1 MAPGGTQPGGSRA
14 WVIGAG
20 LAGLSAAVR
29 LAGLG
34 WSVTVFEAAGRAGG
48 RCRSFRDS
56 ALDRLIDN
64 GNHLLLSGNRSAAAL
79 LRDIGAPD
87 PLIEVAPARLPFV
100 DLESGERWTLRPNR
114 GPLPWWVCAPGRR
127 VPDTRLADYAA
138 ALGLRRAGDR
148 TVAELFDG
156 PPGSARRRL
165 YERFWEPM
173 AVAVLNTEATAG
185 AARLLWPVMAEIL
198 FRGEAAFRPC
208 IARTG
213 LSESFADPAVAWLE
227 ARGGR
232 FRPGVRVRSVS
243 FGDAAVSALN
253 AGGETVAVAPGE
265 PVVSAV
271 PPAACAGLFPEVETP
286 KEYRPIVNLHYVVDG
301 GAVDSGAV
309 DSGAVDGG
317 AGGGFALPGGLPL
330 LGLTGGTAQW
340 LFLRGDVLSVTIS
353 AGTAEAALPHDR
365 LAGTVWEEIR
375 RAAGAAGPV
384 PPCRVITEKRATIAQ
399 TPAQDRLRPGART
412 RWRNLYLA
420 GDWTDTGL
428 PATIEGAIRS
438 GETAARAIGH
448 PPAGG

>member
-1 MAPGGTQPGGSRA
+1 MTSDTASRA

-34 WSVTVFEAAGRAGG
+34 WSVTVFEAAGQPGG
-48 RCRSFRDS
+48 RCRSFHDS
-56 ALDRLIDN
+56 ALDRTIDN
-64 GNHLLLSGNRSAAAL
+64 GNHLLLSGNRSAMGL
-79 LRDIGAPD
+79 LRDTGAPD
-87 PLIEVAPARLPFV
+87 PLIEVAPARIPFV
-100 DLESGERWTLRPNR
+100 DLGSGARWTLRPNR

-127 VPDTRLADYAA
+127 VPDTGLADYAA
-138 ALGLRRAGDR
+138 ALKLRRAGDR

-156 PPGSARRRL
+156 PPGSARHRL

-173 AVAVLNTEATAG
+173 AVAVLNTEAAAG

-198 FRGEAAFRPC
+198 LRGETAFRPC

-213 LSESFADPAVAWLE
+213 LSESFADPAVTWLE

-232 FRPGVRVRSVS
+232 FRPGVRIRSVS

-253 AGGETVAVAPGE
+253 AGGEAVAVAPGE

-271 PPAACAGLFPEVETP
+271 PPAACNALFPDVATP
-286 KEYRPIVNLHYVVDG
+286 AEYRPIVNLHYVVG
-301 GAVDSGAV
+301 EGV
-309 DSGAVDGG
+309 
-317 AGGGFALPGGLPL
+317 ALPGGLPL
-330 LGLTGGTAQW
+330 LGLIGGTAQW

-353 AGTAEAALPHDR
+353 AGVAEAALPHDR
-365 LAGTVWEEIR
+365 LAGTVWEDIR
-375 RAAGAAGPV
+375 RAAGAAGPMPSGPV

-399 TPAQDRLRPGART
+399 TPAQDRLRPGATT

-438 GETAARAIGH
+438 GETAANAIGR
-448 PPAGG
+448 PPAAEATP

>member
-1 MAPGGTQPGGSRA
+1 MPPDTAPPRGSRA

-34 WSVTVFEAAGRAGG
+34 WSVTLFEAAGQPGG
-48 RCRSFRDS
+48 RCRSFHDS
-56 ALDRLIDN
+56 ALGRLIDN
-64 GNHLLLSGNRSAAAL
+64 GNHLLLSGNRSAMAL
-79 LRDIGAPD
+79 LREIGAPD
-87 PLIEVAPARLPFV
+87 PLIEVSPARLPFV
-100 DLESGERWTLRPNR
+100 DLQSGARWTLRPNR
-114 GPLPWWVCAPGRR
+114 GPLPWWVCAPARR
-127 VPDTRLADYAA
+127 VPDTRLADYADA
-138 ALGLRRAGDR
+138 RKLLRAGDR
-148 TVAELFDG
+148 TVADLFDG

-173 AVAVLNTEATAG
+173 AVAVLNTEAAAG

-213 LSESFADPAVAWLE
+213 LSESFADPAVKWLE

-232 FRPGVRVRSVS
+232 FLPGVRVRAVS
-243 FGDAAVSALN
+243 FDDTGVSALA
-253 AGGETVAVAPGE
+253 AGGETFAVAPGE

-271 PPAACAGLFPEVETP
+271 PPAACAGLFPDIGTP
-286 KEYRPIVNLHYVVDG
+286 AEYRPIVNLHYVVGD
-301 GAVDSGAV
+301 
-309 DSGAVDGG
+309 
-317 AGGGFALPGGLPL
+317 GFALPGGLPL
-330 LGLTGGTAQW
+330 LGLIGGTAQW

-353 AGTAEAALPHDR
+353 AGVAEAAQPHDR
-365 LAGTVWEEIR
+365 LAGTVWNDIR
-375 RAAGAAGPV
+375 RATGAAGPIPPDRV

-399 TPAQDRLRPGART
+399 TPAQDRLRPDART

-438 GETAARAIGH
+438 GETAAEAIGR
-448 PPAGG
+448 PQAAG

>member
-1 MAPGGTQPGGSRA
+1 MTSDTASRA

-34 WSVTVFEAAGRAGG
+34 WSVTVFEAAGQPGG
-48 RCRSFRDS
+48 RCRSFHDS
-56 ALDRLIDN
+56 ALDRTIDN
-64 GNHLLLSGNRSAAAL
+64 GNHLLLSGNRSAMAL
-79 LRDIGAPD
+79 LRDVGAPD
-87 PLIEVAPARLPFV
+87 PLIEVAPARIPFI
-100 DLESGERWTLRPNR
+100 DLGSGARWTLRPNR

-127 VPDTRLADYAA
+127 VPDTGLADYAA
-138 ALGLRRAGDR
+138 ALKLRRAGDR

-173 AVAVLNTEATAG
+173 AVAVLNTEAAAG

-198 FRGEAAFRPC
+198 LRGETAFRPC

-232 FRPGVRVRSVS
+232 FRPGVRIRSVS

-253 AGGETVAVAPGE
+253 AGGEAVAVAPGE

-271 PPAACAGLFPEVETP
+271 PPAACAALFPDVATP
-286 KEYRPIVNLHYVVDG
+286 AEYRPIVNLHYVVG
-301 GAVDSGAV
+301 EGV
-309 DSGAVDGG
+309 
-317 AGGGFALPGGLPL
+317 ALPGGLPL
-330 LGLTGGTAQW
+330 LSLIGGTAQW

-353 AGTAEAALPHDR
+353 AGVAEAGLPHDR
-365 LAGTVWEEIR
+365 LAATVWEEIR

-384 PPCRVITEKRATIAQ
+384 RSGPVPPRPVPSCRVITEKRATIAQ
-399 TPAQDRLRPGART
+399 TPAQ
-412 RWRNLYLA
+412 
-420 GDWTDTGL
+420 
-428 PATIEGAIRS
+428 
-438 GETAARAIGH
+438 
-448 PPAGG
+448 

>member
-1 MAPGGTQPGGSRA
+1 MPPDTTTPRSSRA

-34 WSVTVFEAAGRAGG
+34 WSVTVFEAAGRPGG
-48 RCRSFRDS
+48 RCRSFHDS
-56 ALDRLIDN
+56 ALDRRIDN
-64 GNHLLLSGNRSAAAL
+64 GNHLLLSGNRSAMAL
-79 LRDIGAPD
+79 LRTVGAPD
-87 PLIEVAPARLPFV
+87 PLVEVSPARLSFV
-100 DLESGERWTLRPNR
+100 DLGSGERWTLRPNR

-138 ALGLRRAGDR
+138 AFGLRRAGNR
-148 TVAELFDG
+148 TVADLFDG

-173 AVAVLNTEATAG
+173 AVAVLNTEAAAG

-198 FRGEAAFRPC
+198 LRGETAFRPC
-208 IARTG
+208 IARMG
-213 LSESFADPAVAWLE
+213 LSESFADPAVKWLE

-232 FRPGVRVRSVS
+232 FRPGVRVRAAS
-243 FGDAAVSALN
+243 FDGAAVAALA
-253 AGGETVAVAPGE
+253 AGGETIAVAPGE

-271 PPAACAGLFPEVETP
+271 PPSACAGLFPDIVTP
-286 KEYRPIVNLHYVVDG
+286 NEYRPIVNLHYVVG
-301 GAVDSGAV
+301 SGI
-309 DSGAVDGG
+309 S
-317 AGGGFALPGGLPL
+317 LPGGLPL

-340 LFLRGDVLSVTIS
+340 LFLRGDVLSVTVS
-353 AGTAEAALPHDR
+353 AGIAEAELPHDR
-365 LAGTVWEEIR
+365 LAGTVWGEIC
-375 RAAGAAGPV
+375 RATGVAGPV
-384 PPCRVITEKRATIAQ
+384 PPCRVITEKRATIAK
-399 TPAQDRLRPGART
+399 TPAQDGLRPGAQT

-438 GETAARAIGH
+438 GETAAQAIGRA
-448 PPAGG
+448 PLDTARRRAYSG

>member
-1 MAPGGTQPGGSRA
+1 MPRDAASRA

-29 LAGLG
+29 LAERG
-34 WSVTVFEAAGRAGG
+34 WSVTVFEAAGQPGG
-48 RCRSFRDS
+48 RCRSFHDT

-64 GNHLLLSGNRSAAAL
+64 GNHLLLSGNRSAMAF
-79 LRDIGAPD
+79 LRTVGAPD
-87 PLIEVAPARLPFV
+87 PLIEVSPARLSFV
-100 DLESGERWTLRPNR
+100 DLGSGARWTLRPNR

-148 TVAELFDG
+148 TVADLFDG

-173 AVAVLNTEATAG
+173 AVAVLNTEAAAG

-198 FRGEAAFRPC
+198 LRGETAFRPC

-232 FRPGVRVRSVS
+232 FLPGARVRGVS
-243 FGDAAVSALN
+243 FDETGVSSLS
-253 AGGETVAVAPGE
+253 AGGEAIAVAPGE

-271 PPAACAGLFPEVETP
+271 PPAACAGLFPDLATP
-286 KEYRPIVNLHYVVDG
+286 NDYRPIVNLHY
-301 GAVDSGAV
+301 
-309 DSGAVDGG
+309 AVDGG
-317 AGGGFALPGGLPL
+317 IALPGGLPL
-330 LGLTGGTAQW
+330 LGLVGGTAQW
-340 LFLRGDVLSVTIS
+340 LFQRGDVLSVTIS
-353 AGTAEAALPHDR
+353 AGIAEADLPHDR
-365 LAGTVWEEIR
+365 LAGTVWNEIC
-375 RAAGAAGPV
+375 RATGAQGPV
-384 PPCRVITEKRATIAQ
+384 PPRPIPPCRVITEKRATIAQ
-399 TPAQDRLRPGART
+399 SPAQDRLRPEART

-438 GETAARAIGH
+438 GETAANAIGR
-448 PPAGG
+448 PSGMEATD

>member
-1 MAPGGTQPGGSRA
+1 MTSGSTPPRSSRA

-34 WSVTVFEAAGRAGG
+34 WSVTVFEAAGQPGG
-48 RCRSFRDS
+48 RCRSFHDS

-64 GNHLLLSGNRSAAAL
+64 GNHLLLSGNRSAMAM

-87 PLIEVAPARLPFV
+87 PLIEVSPARLPFA
-100 DLESGERWTLRPNR
+100 DLGSGERWTLRPNH

-127 VPDTRLADYAA
+127 VPDTGVADYAA
-138 ALGLRRAGDR
+138 ALKLRRAGDR
-148 TVAELFDG
+148 TVADLFDG
-156 PPGSARRRL
+156 PPGSPRRRL

-173 AVAVLNTEATAG
+173 AVAVLNTEAAAG
-185 AARLLWPVMAEIL
+185 AARLLWPVMSEIL

-213 LSESFADPAVAWLE
+213 LSESFAEPAVKWLE

-232 FRPGVRVRSVS
+232 FLPGVRVRAVTFDDS
-243 FGDAAVSALN
+243 AVSSLA
-253 AGGETVAVAPGE
+253 AGGETIAIAPGE
-265 PVVSAV
+265 PVVSAA
-271 PPAACAGLFPEVETP
+271 PPAACAGLFPDIETP
-286 KEYRPIVNLHYVVDG
+286 TDYRPIVNLHYVVG
-301 GAVDSGAV
+301 SV
-309 DSGAVDGG
+309 
-317 AGGGFALPGGLPL
+317 AGGGIALPGGLPL
-330 LGLTGGTAQW
+330 LGVIGGTAQW

-353 AGTAEAALPHDR
+353 AGAAEADLPHDR
-365 LAGTVWEEIR
+365 LAGTVWTEIC
-375 RAAGAAGPV
+375 AATGAAGPMPPGPVPPCPV

-428 PATIEGAIRS
+428 PATIEGAVRS
-438 GETAARAIGH
+438 GETAAKAIGR
-448 PPAGG
+448 PSIRR

>member
-1 MAPGGTQPGGSRA
+1 MPPDSTPPRGSRA

-34 WSVTVFEAAGRAGG
+34 WSVTLFEAAGQPGG
-48 RCRSFRDS
+48 RCRSFHDS
-56 ALDRLIDN
+56 ALGRLIDN
-64 GNHLLLSGNRSAAAL
+64 GNHLLLSGNRSAMAL

-87 PLIEVAPARLPFV
+87 PLIEVSPARLPFV
-100 DLESGERWTLRPNR
+100 DLRSGARWTLRPNR

-127 VPDTRLADYAA
+127 VPETRLADYAA
-138 ALGLRRAGDR
+138 ALKLRRAGDR
-148 TVAELFDG
+148 TVADLFDG
-156 PPGSARRRL
+156 PPGSTRRRL

-173 AVAVLNTEATAG
+173 AVAVLNTEAATG

-198 FRGEAAFRPC
+198 FRGEAAFRPS

-213 LSESFADPAVAWLE
+213 LSESFADPAVKWLE

-232 FRPGVRVRSVS
+232 FLPGVRVR
-243 FGDAAVSALN
+243 AASLDDTGVSALA

-271 PPAACAGLFPEVETP
+271 PPAACAALFPDIGTP
-286 KEYRPIVNLHYVVDG
+286 TEYRPIVNLHYVVG
-301 GAVDSGAV
+301 S
-309 DSGAVDGG
+309 
-317 AGGGFALPGGLPL
+317 GFALPGGLPL
-330 LGLTGGTAQW
+330 LGLIGGTAQW

-353 AGTAEAALPHDR
+353 AGVAEAALPHDR
-365 LAGTVWEEIR
+365 LAGTVWNDIC
-375 RAAGAAGPV
+375 RAAGPIPPNRV

-399 TPAQDRLRPGART
+399 TPAQDRLRPDART
-412 RWRNLYLA
+412 RRRNLYLA

-438 GETAARAIGH
+438 GETAADAIGR
-448 PPAGG
+448 PAAAG

>member
-1 MAPGGTQPGGSRA
+1 MTPDGTQPGSSRGRSEGRSRA

-34 WSVTVFEAAGRAGG
+34 WSVTVFEAAARPGG
-48 RCRSFRDS
+48 RCRSFHDA

-64 GNHLLLSGNRSAAAL
+64 GNHLLLSGNRSAMAL
-79 LRDIGAPD
+79 LNDIGAPD
-87 PLIEVAPARLPFV
+87 PLVEVAPARLPFV
-100 DLESGERWTLRPNR
+100 DLATGERWTLRPNR

-127 VPDTRLADYAA
+127 VPETRLADYAA
-138 ALGLRRAGDR
+138 AFGLRRAGDR
-148 TVAELFDG
+148 TVADLFDG

-173 AVAVLNTEATAG
+173 AVAVLNTEAAAG
-185 AARLLWPVMAEIL
+185 AARLLWPVMSEIL
-198 FRGEAAFRPC
+198 LRGEAAFRPC

-213 LSESFADPAVAWLE
+213 LSESFAGPAVKWLE

-232 FRPGVRVRSVS
+232 VLPGVRVRAVSV
-243 FGDAAVSALN
+243 GDAGVSALA

-271 PPAACAGLFPEVETP
+271 PPAACAGLFPDVETP
-286 KEYRPIVNLHYVVDG
+286 TEYRPIVNLHYVVG
-301 GAVDSGAV
+301 PGF
-309 DSGAVDGG
+309 
-317 AGGGFALPGGLPL
+317 AGGGFALAGGLPL
-330 LGLTGGTAQW
+330 LGLVGGTAQW

-353 AGTAEAALPHDR
+353 AGVAEAALPHDE
-365 LAGTVWEEIR
+365 LAGTVWKDIC
-375 RAAGAAGPV
+375 RAAGAAGPGPSRPV
-384 PPCRVITEKRATIAQ
+384 PPYRVITEKRATIAQ
-399 TPAQDRLRPGART
+399 TPAQERLRPGPRT
-412 RWRNLYLA
+412 GRRNLYLA

-438 GETAARAIGH
+438 GETAARAIGRP
-448 PPAGG
+448 PPAE